1 MHPRGS
7 CKCRH
12 CGESFEPDARNRAR
26 QRYCV
31 KAPCRK
37 ARKAASQQAWLR
49 KDGNGDYFRGAANGE
64 RVQAWR
70 RAHPGYWQR
79 RRRSKSDALQDILIA
94 QSAAAPEEAKQDGGM
109 ALQDLLKAQPP
120 VVVGLIAHLTGM
132 TLQDDIATMT
142 RTLHSRGRAVLGI
155 DAGRPDYA
163 KTPDRLGT
171 GAAYAAP
178 V

>member
-12 CGESFEPDARNRAR
+12 CGEIFEPDARNRAR

-37 ARKAASQQAWLR
+37 ARKAASQRAWLSQEANR
-49 KDGNGDYFRGAANGE
+49 DYFRGAANVA

-70 RAHPGYWQR
+70 RAHPGYWKGR
-79 RRRSKSDALQDILIA
+79 RRGKREALQDILIPQA
-94 QSAAAPEEAKQDGGM
+94 AAAPAVAHQDDGV
-109 ALQDLLKAQPP
+109 ALQDLLNAQPP
-120 VVVGLIAHLTGM
+120 VVVGLIAHLSGM
-132 TLQDDIATMT
+132 TLQDDIAAMM

-163 KTPDRLGT
+163 KTPDRSKT

-178 V
+178 I